1 MFDFNKKRNNKIVL
15 WIIVGI
21 LVACM
26 VLPMA
31 FQLIGALF
39 GNAV

>member
-1 MFDFNKKRNNKIVL
+1 MFDFNKKRNNKIIL
-15 WIIVGI
+15 WIVVGI

-31 FQLIGALF
+31 FQLFAALF
-39 GNAV
+39 GNAA

>member
-1 MFDFNKKRNNKIVL
+1 MFDFSNKKRNNKVVL
-15 WIIVGI
+15 WILVGV

-31 FQLIGALF
+31 IQLIAALF
-39 GNAV
+39 GNA

>member
-1 MFDFNKKRNNKIVL
+1 MFDFNKKRNNKVIL
-15 WIIVGI
+15 WIVVGI

-31 FQLIGALF
+31 FQLIAAIVG
-39 GNAV
+39 

>member
-1 MFDFNKKRNNKIVL
+1 MFDFNKKRNNKVIL

-21 LVACM
+21 LVLCM

-31 FQLIGALF
+31 FQLIAALM
-39 GNAV
+39 GNA

>member
-1 MFDFNKKRNNKIVL
+1 MYDFNKKNNNKIIL
-15 WIIVGI
+15 WIVVGI

-31 FQLIGALF
+31 FQLIAAIVG
-39 GNAV
+39 